1 VEAKYQVL
9 LCSSIGTLKK
19 LKTITSSNQW
29 IFVSILFNTYYII
42 IGREEFEPFVS
53 NSLFYIFIQIIQTN
67 IILFECSFASEI
79 ASELVTS
86 NSPTCLKKMTCENR
100 CNTAYDP
107 SMAGQ
112 TLFGRKT
119 MTSSWMTSK
128 NQPVASDIAMCSCD
142 VHCRFFG
149 GTVHV
154 FAILF

>member
-1 VEAKYQVL
+1 MLLSLVEKNLNHLFQTLYSIFLFKLFKLTSVFCVNVL
-9 LCSSIGTLKK
+9 S
-19 LKTITSSNQW
+19 
-29 IFVSILFNTYYII
+29 
-42 IGREEFEPFVS
+42 
-53 NSLFYIFIQIIQTN
+53 
-67 IILFECSFASEI
+67 SEI

-119 MTSSWMTSK
+119 MTSSWMTGK
-128 NQPVASDIAMCSCD
+128 NQPDTSDIAMCSCD